1 MEDKKIN
8 PLLTG
13 SAETMLQSF
22 YARAKYSRK
31 KNAKFY
37 DAKAIELVGK
47 IDYDF
52 SKAEND
58 STMSNGVIARTIV
71 FDELVKDFI
80 NKNPDCTVVNIA
92 CGLDTRFYRMDNG
105 RITWYNVDL
114 PETIEVRDAI
124 YHESGRVSTIGISA
138 TDPAWAD
145 KVTKRGKMLFIIEGL
160 SMYLTSDENAQML
173 SIIRDKFDNATV
185 LMECLAK
192 KWPILDVVGQKYDE
206 GAFFLPQLMASA
218 EAVKAGFDLIRDR
231 ARAVGASAAEATPV
245 GGDLGRPSG
254 SSAVTPRKGCA
265 SPAPTEGD
273 AHVPAESDRAIIM
286 ATVKG
291 DIHDIGKNIVK
302 VVLENYGFT
311 VIDLGRDVAP
321 EAIVA
326 AARDTGA
333 RLIGLSALMTTT
345 VGAMERTI
353 ALVHE
358 QLPGV
363 AVMVGGAVITQEFA
377 EQIGAD
383 FYAKD
388 AAASTRV
395 ASTFFD
401 D

>member
-1 MEDKKIN
+1 MYLCINGDIMEDKKIN

-31 KNAKFY
+31 RNAKFY
-37 DAKAIELVGK
+37 DAKAIELVNK

-52 SKAEND
+52 SKAEKD

-105 RITWYNVDL
+105 RIIWYNVDL

-138 TDPAWAD
+138 TDPDWAD

-192 KWPILDVVGQKYDE
+192 KWVNKE
-206 GAFFLPQLMASA
+206 H
-218 EAVKAGFDLIRDR
+218 
-231 ARAVGASAAEATPV
+231 
-245 GGDLGRPSG
+245 
-254 SSAVTPRKGCA
+254 
-265 SPAPTEGD
+265 TEK
-273 AHVPAESDRAIIM
+273 SI
-286 ATVKG
+286 K
-291 DIHDIGKNIVK
+291 
-302 VVLENYGFT
+302 
-311 VIDLGRDVAP
+311 
-321 EAIVA
+321 
-326 AARDTGA
+326 DTGA
-333 RLIGLSALMTTT
+333 KF
-345 VGAMERTI
+345 V
-353 ALVHE
+353 
-358 QLPGV
+358 
-363 AVMVGGAVITQEFA
+363 F
-377 EQIGAD
+377 GAD
-383 FYAKD
+383 
-388 AAASTRV
+388 T
-395 ASTFFD
+395 FD
-401 D
+401 DLGKAADGFRCIKNDDIIRGMTEIMPVLKPFRKLPFLKKIAQKILIFEKI

>member
-37 DAKAIELVGK
+37 DAKAIELVDK

-52 SKAEND
+52 SKAEKD

-105 RITWYNVDL
+105 RIIWYNVDL

-192 KWPILDVVGQKYDE
+192 KWVNKE
-206 GAFFLPQLMASA
+206 H
-218 EAVKAGFDLIRDR
+218 
-231 ARAVGASAAEATPV
+231 
-245 GGDLGRPSG
+245 
-254 SSAVTPRKGCA
+254 
-265 SPAPTEGD
+265 TEK
-273 AHVPAESDRAIIM
+273 SIQ
-286 ATVKG
+286 
-291 DIHDIGKNIVK
+291 
-302 VVLENYGFT
+302 
-311 VIDLGRDVAP
+311 
-321 EAIVA
+321 
-326 AARDTGA
+326 DTGA
-333 RLIGLSALMTTT
+333 KFVFGADTFDDLGKAADGFRCIKNDNIIRGMTEIMPILKPFRNLPLIKKVTQKILIF
-345 VGAMERTI
+345 EIYQKR
-353 ALVHE
+353 E
-358 QLPGV
+358 QLWLTLDYRAFPKTKKPYC
-363 AVMVGGAVITQEFA
+363 MPN
-377 EQIGAD
+377 
-383 FYAKD
+383 
-388 AAASTRV
+388 
-395 ASTFFD
+395 
-401 D
+401 

>member
-1 MEDKKIN
+1 MYLCINGDIMEDKKIN

-37 DAKAIELVGK
+37 DAKAIELVDK

-52 SKAEND
+52 SKAEKD

-105 RITWYNVDL
+105 RIIWYNVDL

-138 TDPAWAD
+138 TDPDWAD

-192 KWPILDVVGQKYDE
+192 KWVNKE
-206 GAFFLPQLMASA
+206 H
-218 EAVKAGFDLIRDR
+218 
-231 ARAVGASAAEATPV
+231 
-245 GGDLGRPSG
+245 
-254 SSAVTPRKGCA
+254 
-265 SPAPTEGD
+265 TEK
-273 AHVPAESDRAIIM
+273 SIQ
-286 ATVKG
+286 
-291 DIHDIGKNIVK
+291 
-302 VVLENYGFT
+302 
-311 VIDLGRDVAP
+311 
-321 EAIVA
+321 
-326 AARDTGA
+326 DTGA
-333 RLIGLSALMTTT
+333 KF
-345 VGAMERTI
+345 V
-353 ALVHE
+353 
-358 QLPGV
+358 
-363 AVMVGGAVITQEFA
+363 F
-377 EQIGAD
+377 GAD
-383 FYAKD
+383 
-388 AAASTRV
+388 T
-395 ASTFFD
+395 FD
-401 D
+401 DLGKAADGFRCIKNDNIIRGMTEIMPILKPFRKLPFLKKFAQKILIFEKA

>member
-1 MEDKKIN
+1 MYLCINGDIMEDKKIN

-52 SKAEND
+52 SKAEKD

-114 PETIEVRDAI
+114 SETIEVRDAI

-160 SMYLTSDENAQML
+160 SMYLTSDENAEML
-173 SIIRDKFDNATV
+173 SIIRDKFDNARV

-192 KWPILDVVGQKYDE
+192 KWVNKE
-206 GAFFLPQLMASA
+206 
-218 EAVKAGFDLIRDR
+218 R
-231 ARAVGASAAEATPV
+231 
-245 GGDLGRPSG
+245 
-254 SSAVTPRKGCA
+254 
-265 SPAPTEGD
+265 TEK
-273 AHVPAESDRAIIM
+273 SIQ
-286 ATVKG
+286 
-291 DIHDIGKNIVK
+291 
-302 VVLENYGFT
+302 
-311 VIDLGRDVAP
+311 
-321 EAIVA
+321 
-326 AARDTGA
+326 DTGA
-333 RLIGLSALMTTT
+333 KF
-345 VGAMERTI
+345 V
-353 ALVHE
+353 
-358 QLPGV
+358 
-363 AVMVGGAVITQEFA
+363 F
-377 EQIGAD
+377 GAD
-383 FYAKD
+383 
-388 AAASTRV
+388 T
-395 ASTFFD
+395 FD
-401 D
+401 DLGKAADGFKCIKNDDIIRGMTEIMPILKPFRNLPLIKKVTQKILIFEKI

>member
-1 MEDKKIN
+1 MYLCINGDIKEDKKIN

-52 SKAEND
+52 SKAEKD

-105 RITWYNVDL
+105 RIIWYNVDL

-138 TDPAWAD
+138 TDPDWAD

-192 KWPILDVVGQKYDE
+192 KWVNKE
-206 GAFFLPQLMASA
+206 H
-218 EAVKAGFDLIRDR
+218 
-231 ARAVGASAAEATPV
+231 
-245 GGDLGRPSG
+245 
-254 SSAVTPRKGCA
+254 
-265 SPAPTEGD
+265 TEK
-273 AHVPAESDRAIIM
+273 SIQ
-286 ATVKG
+286 
-291 DIHDIGKNIVK
+291 
-302 VVLENYGFT
+302 
-311 VIDLGRDVAP
+311 
-321 EAIVA
+321 
-326 AARDTGA
+326 DTGA
-333 RLIGLSALMTTT
+333 KF
-345 VGAMERTI
+345 V
-353 ALVHE
+353 
-358 QLPGV
+358 
-363 AVMVGGAVITQEFA
+363 F
-377 EQIGAD
+377 GAD
-383 FYAKD
+383 
-388 AAASTRV
+388 T
-395 ASTFFD
+395 FD
-401 D
+401 DLGKAADGFRCIKNDNIIRGMTEIMPILKPFRNLPLIKKVTQKILIFEKI

>member
-1 MEDKKIN
+1 MYLCINGDIMEDKKIN

-31 KNAKFY
+31 RNAKFY
-37 DAKAIELVGK
+37 DAKAIELVNK

-105 RITWYNVDL
+105 RIIWYNVDL

-192 KWPILDVVGQKYDE
+192 KWVNKE
-206 GAFFLPQLMASA
+206 H
-218 EAVKAGFDLIRDR
+218 
-231 ARAVGASAAEATPV
+231 
-245 GGDLGRPSG
+245 
-254 SSAVTPRKGCA
+254 
-265 SPAPTEGD
+265 TEK
-273 AHVPAESDRAIIM
+273 SIQ
-286 ATVKG
+286 
-291 DIHDIGKNIVK
+291 
-302 VVLENYGFT
+302 
-311 VIDLGRDVAP
+311 
-321 EAIVA
+321 
-326 AARDTGA
+326 DTGA
-333 RLIGLSALMTTT
+333 KF
-345 VGAMERTI
+345 V
-353 ALVHE
+353 
-358 QLPGV
+358 
-363 AVMVGGAVITQEFA
+363 F
-377 EQIGAD
+377 GAD
-383 FYAKD
+383 
-388 AAASTRV
+388 T
-395 ASTFFD
+395 FD
-401 D
+401 DLGKAADGFRCIKNDDIIRGMTEIMPILKPFRNLPLIKKVTQKILIFDKI

>member
-1 MEDKKIN
+1 MYLCINGDIMEDKKIN

-37 DAKAIELVGK
+37 DAKAIELVDK

-52 SKAEND
+52 SKAEKD

-105 RITWYNVDL
+105 RIIWYNVDL

-138 TDPAWAD
+138 TDPDWAD

-192 KWPILDVVGQKYDE
+192 KWVNKE
-206 GAFFLPQLMASA
+206 H
-218 EAVKAGFDLIRDR
+218 
-231 ARAVGASAAEATPV
+231 
-245 GGDLGRPSG
+245 
-254 SSAVTPRKGCA
+254 
-265 SPAPTEGD
+265 TEK
-273 AHVPAESDRAIIM
+273 SIQ
-286 ATVKG
+286 
-291 DIHDIGKNIVK
+291 
-302 VVLENYGFT
+302 
-311 VIDLGRDVAP
+311 
-321 EAIVA
+321 
-326 AARDTGA
+326 DTGA
-333 RLIGLSALMTTT
+333 KF
-345 VGAMERTI
+345 V
-353 ALVHE
+353 
-358 QLPGV
+358 
-363 AVMVGGAVITQEFA
+363 F
-377 EQIGAD
+377 GAD
-383 FYAKD
+383 
-388 AAASTRV
+388 T
-395 ASTFFD
+395 FD
-401 D
+401 DLGKAADGFRCIKNDDIIRGMSVIMPVLKPFRKLPFLKKFAQKILIFEKA

>member
-1 MEDKKIN
+1 MYLCINGDIIEDKKIN

-37 DAKAIELVGK
+37 DAKAIELVDK

-52 SKAEND
+52 SKAEKD

-105 RITWYNVDL
+105 RIIWYNVDL

-192 KWPILDVVGQKYDE
+192 KWVNKE
-206 GAFFLPQLMASA
+206 H
-218 EAVKAGFDLIRDR
+218 
-231 ARAVGASAAEATPV
+231 
-245 GGDLGRPSG
+245 
-254 SSAVTPRKGCA
+254 
-265 SPAPTEGD
+265 TEK
-273 AHVPAESDRAIIM
+273 SIQ
-286 ATVKG
+286 
-291 DIHDIGKNIVK
+291 
-302 VVLENYGFT
+302 
-311 VIDLGRDVAP
+311 
-321 EAIVA
+321 
-326 AARDTGA
+326 DTGA
-333 RLIGLSALMTTT
+333 KF
-345 VGAMERTI
+345 V
-353 ALVHE
+353 
-358 QLPGV
+358 
-363 AVMVGGAVITQEFA
+363 F
-377 EQIGAD
+377 GAD
-383 FYAKD
+383 
-388 AAASTRV
+388 T
-395 ASTFFD
+395 FD
-401 D
+401 DLGKAADGFRCIKNDNIIRGMTEIMPILKPFRNLPLIKKVTQKILIFEKI

>member
-1 MEDKKIN
+1 MYLYINGDIMEDKKIN

-52 SKAEND
+52 SKAEKD

-105 RITWYNVDL
+105 RIIWYNVDL

-192 KWPILDVVGQKYDE
+192 KWVNKE
-206 GAFFLPQLMASA
+206 
-218 EAVKAGFDLIRDR
+218 R
-231 ARAVGASAAEATPV
+231 
-245 GGDLGRPSG
+245 
-254 SSAVTPRKGCA
+254 
-265 SPAPTEGD
+265 TEK
-273 AHVPAESDRAIIM
+273 SIQ
-286 ATVKG
+286 
-291 DIHDIGKNIVK
+291 
-302 VVLENYGFT
+302 
-311 VIDLGRDVAP
+311 
-321 EAIVA
+321 
-326 AARDTGA
+326 DTGA
-333 RLIGLSALMTTT
+333 KF
-345 VGAMERTI
+345 V
-353 ALVHE
+353 
-358 QLPGV
+358 
-363 AVMVGGAVITQEFA
+363 F
-377 EQIGAD
+377 GAD
-383 FYAKD
+383 
-388 AAASTRV
+388 T
-395 ASTFFD
+395 FD
-401 D
+401 DLGKAADGFRCIKNDDIIRGMSVIMPVLKPFRKLPFLKKIAQKILIFEKA

>member
-1 MEDKKIN
+1 MYLCINGDIMEDKKIN

-22 YARAKYSRK
+22 YARAKYSRR

-52 SKAEND
+52 SKAEKD

-105 RITWYNVDL
+105 RIIWYNVDL

-192 KWPILDVVGQKYDE
+192 KWVNKE
-206 GAFFLPQLMASA
+206 H
-218 EAVKAGFDLIRDR
+218 
-231 ARAVGASAAEATPV
+231 
-245 GGDLGRPSG
+245 
-254 SSAVTPRKGCA
+254 
-265 SPAPTEGD
+265 TEK
-273 AHVPAESDRAIIM
+273 SIQ
-286 ATVKG
+286 
-291 DIHDIGKNIVK
+291 
-302 VVLENYGFT
+302 
-311 VIDLGRDVAP
+311 
-321 EAIVA
+321 
-326 AARDTGA
+326 DTGA
-333 RLIGLSALMTTT
+333 KF
-345 VGAMERTI
+345 V
-353 ALVHE
+353 
-358 QLPGV
+358 
-363 AVMVGGAVITQEFA
+363 F
-377 EQIGAD
+377 GAD
-383 FYAKD
+383 A
-388 AAASTRV
+388 
-395 ASTFFD
+395 FD
-401 D
+401 DLGKAADGFRCIKNDDIIRGMSVIMPVLKPFRKLPFLKKIAQKILIFEKI

>member
-1 MEDKKIN
+1 MYLCINGDIMEDKKIN

-31 KNAKFY
+31 RNAKFY
-37 DAKAIELVGK
+37 DAKAIELVNK

-52 SKAEND
+52 SKAEKD

-105 RITWYNVDL
+105 RIIWYNVDL

-138 TDPAWAD
+138 TDPDWAD

-192 KWPILDVVGQKYDE
+192 KWVNKE
-206 GAFFLPQLMASA
+206 H
-218 EAVKAGFDLIRDR
+218 
-231 ARAVGASAAEATPV
+231 
-245 GGDLGRPSG
+245 
-254 SSAVTPRKGCA
+254 
-265 SPAPTEGD
+265 TEK
-273 AHVPAESDRAIIM
+273 SIQ
-286 ATVKG
+286 
-291 DIHDIGKNIVK
+291 
-302 VVLENYGFT
+302 
-311 VIDLGRDVAP
+311 
-321 EAIVA
+321 
-326 AARDTGA
+326 DTGA
-333 RLIGLSALMTTT
+333 KF
-345 VGAMERTI
+345 V
-353 ALVHE
+353 
-358 QLPGV
+358 
-363 AVMVGGAVITQEFA
+363 F
-377 EQIGAD
+377 GAD
-383 FYAKD
+383 
-388 AAASTRV
+388 T
-395 ASTFFD
+395 FD
-401 D
+401 DLGKAADGFRCIKNDDIIRGMTEIMPILKPFRNLPLIKKVTQKILIFEKI

>member
-1 MEDKKIN
+1 MYLCINVDIMEDKKIN

-37 DAKAIELVGK
+37 DAKAIELVDK

-52 SKAEND
+52 SKAEKD

-105 RITWYNVDL
+105 RIIWYNVDL

-192 KWPILDVVGQKYDE
+192 KWVNKE
-206 GAFFLPQLMASA
+206 H
-218 EAVKAGFDLIRDR
+218 
-231 ARAVGASAAEATPV
+231 
-245 GGDLGRPSG
+245 
-254 SSAVTPRKGCA
+254 
-265 SPAPTEGD
+265 TEK
-273 AHVPAESDRAIIM
+273 SIQ
-286 ATVKG
+286 
-291 DIHDIGKNIVK
+291 
-302 VVLENYGFT
+302 
-311 VIDLGRDVAP
+311 
-321 EAIVA
+321 
-326 AARDTGA
+326 DTGA
-333 RLIGLSALMTTT
+333 KF
-345 VGAMERTI
+345 V
-353 ALVHE
+353 
-358 QLPGV
+358 
-363 AVMVGGAVITQEFA
+363 F
-377 EQIGAD
+377 GAD
-383 FYAKD
+383 
-388 AAASTRV
+388 T
-395 ASTFFD
+395 FD
-401 D
+401 DLGKAADGFRCIKNDNIIRGMTEIMPILKPFRNLPLIKKVTQKILIFEKI

>member
-1 MEDKKIN
+1 MYLCINGDIMENNKIN

-52 SKAEND
+52 SKAEKD

-105 RITWYNVDL
+105 RIIWYNVDL

-145 KVTKRGKMLFIIEGL
+145 KVAKRGKMLFIIEGL

-192 KWPILDVVGQKYDE
+192 KWVNKE
-206 GAFFLPQLMASA
+206 H
-218 EAVKAGFDLIRDR
+218 
-231 ARAVGASAAEATPV
+231 
-245 GGDLGRPSG
+245 
-254 SSAVTPRKGCA
+254 
-265 SPAPTEGD
+265 TEK
-273 AHVPAESDRAIIM
+273 SIQ
-286 ATVKG
+286 
-291 DIHDIGKNIVK
+291 
-302 VVLENYGFT
+302 
-311 VIDLGRDVAP
+311 
-321 EAIVA
+321 
-326 AARDTGA
+326 DTGA
-333 RLIGLSALMTTT
+333 KF
-345 VGAMERTI
+345 V
-353 ALVHE
+353 
-358 QLPGV
+358 
-363 AVMVGGAVITQEFA
+363 F
-377 EQIGAD
+377 GAD
-383 FYAKD
+383 
-388 AAASTRV
+388 T
-395 ASTFFD
+395 FD
-401 D
+401 DLGKAADGFRCIKNDNIIRGMTEIMPILKPFRNLPLIKKVTQKILIFEKI

>member
-1 MEDKKIN
+1 MYLCINGDIMEDKKIN

-37 DAKAIELVGK
+37 DAKAIELVDK

-52 SKAEND
+52 SKAEKD

-105 RITWYNVDL
+105 RIIWYNVDL

-192 KWPILDVVGQKYDE
+192 KWVNKE
-206 GAFFLPQLMASA
+206 H
-218 EAVKAGFDLIRDR
+218 
-231 ARAVGASAAEATPV
+231 
-245 GGDLGRPSG
+245 
-254 SSAVTPRKGCA
+254 
-265 SPAPTEGD
+265 TEK
-273 AHVPAESDRAIIM
+273 SIQ
-286 ATVKG
+286 
-291 DIHDIGKNIVK
+291 
-302 VVLENYGFT
+302 
-311 VIDLGRDVAP
+311 
-321 EAIVA
+321 
-326 AARDTGA
+326 DTGA
-333 RLIGLSALMTTT
+333 KF
-345 VGAMERTI
+345 V
-353 ALVHE
+353 
-358 QLPGV
+358 
-363 AVMVGGAVITQEFA
+363 F
-377 EQIGAD
+377 GAD
-383 FYAKD
+383 
-388 AAASTRV
+388 T
-395 ASTFFD
+395 FD
-401 D
+401 DLCKAANGFRCIKNDDIIRGMTEIMPILKPFRNLPLIKKVTQKILIFEKI

>member
-1 MEDKKIN
+1 MYLCINGDIMEDKKIN

-31 KNAKFY
+31 RNAKFY
-37 DAKAIELVGK
+37 DAKAIELVNK

-105 RITWYNVDL
+105 RIIWYNVDL

-192 KWPILDVVGQKYDE
+192 KWVNKE
-206 GAFFLPQLMASA
+206 H
-218 EAVKAGFDLIRDR
+218 
-231 ARAVGASAAEATPV
+231 
-245 GGDLGRPSG
+245 
-254 SSAVTPRKGCA
+254 
-265 SPAPTEGD
+265 TEK
-273 AHVPAESDRAIIM
+273 SIQ
-286 ATVKG
+286 
-291 DIHDIGKNIVK
+291 
-302 VVLENYGFT
+302 
-311 VIDLGRDVAP
+311 
-321 EAIVA
+321 
-326 AARDTGA
+326 DTGA
-333 RLIGLSALMTTT
+333 KF
-345 VGAMERTI
+345 V
-353 ALVHE
+353 
-358 QLPGV
+358 
-363 AVMVGGAVITQEFA
+363 F
-377 EQIGAD
+377 GAD
-383 FYAKD
+383 
-388 AAASTRV
+388 T
-395 ASTFFD
+395 FD
-401 D
+401 DLGKAADGFRCIKNDNIIRGMTEIMPILKPFRNLPLIKKVTQKILIFEKI